1 MRPTQRSLV
10 VLVSA
15 VQILCPPT
23 SSAVQAVTQPD
34 ASYQLYT
41 DARAREVEARAAHE
55 RARAGLQRAEEAA
68 SAAAEVELR
77 LRGQQKAELDRVEQ
91 EIIAAFDRLVAAS
104 RRPEKLLLE
113 LDILEQWY
121 ELYQPV
127 IGNLTERSFRPI
139 EVELGGL
146 AKQGLIEPGERH
158 FRAYADLRTR
168 IAAVQARLRQS
179 QAESERQKAA
189 IRGELARLD
198 ARRNLVLARLA
209 RPTSAGD
216 RSGDAWLAAASEAA
230 VVGQKRAEAEERVL
244 KAYLE
249 LSRSAEQ
256 MRPPVLLAVTASVS
270 PARTVYQADW
280 RRGDGSAAN
289 EPDRED
295 RRRLL
300 RQKRHEVINI
310 IEDVQAV
317 RRAWTAG
324 RLEAAER
331 MAVRSR
337 MLEAWTQR
345 YADDLEMQWGA
356 NLGFEI
362 GLTLAEIALTGGAAT
377 LERKSAEAVE
387 QAVAAAGKAEASP
400 LAIALARSYRM
411 RGDALSDQ
419 LRRASEQAA
428 FDLTKEI
435 DEAAKILM
443 RQDIDPRIAQRQ
455 AAAMF
460 QPAIEQINKLHELRS
475 LANRAV
481 AEDGMLKNELAR
493 FAGPGRSL
501 DLSTIRLGGL
511 GISPALSDVRSGL
524 TEELITKVPLTLPT
538 VIRFAQNPSAM
549 GAKPDEEFSGVARE
563 FEVNSWADVALGE
576 AMELGVSVLVNSIK
590 DRPASAAADA
600 LSRWGRV
607 RAFAGSVAEANRKNA
622 RGYGLAIVSGA
633 IKVWAANQ
641 TDKVV
646 NADVQAIAE
655 LMGELAFLYRQ
666 YYIQLQMDRMLHGV
680 LTSLSQNYAAI
691 GQAILELDAGYV
703 LRQATPP
710 DASAPAEGDLR
721 LELSFSAPLL
731 AAPKARLGQL
741 EVGLDEIAGSN
752 GLRWQGTV
760 PVSSLGEGNHAL
772 SVSIPTEASP
782 FGSLDSD
789 PSTGAVRRP
798 GSTGWVGFERGP
810 DTNHTIRLTVETA
823 RRTES
828 PWDRPDPNSPW
839 DKAGFGETVS
849 SGPRA
854 TPQPDDAPYFG
865 RWRARINRAGGP
877 PVFLDLVFYSGCAG
891 AVSDVSLGYIDELSF
906 ENGRLRGRT
915 LDAFAFDHPW
925 FEGFDVA
932 IAGDAARGEW
942 LSTGFSDRAASEWR
956 RVAPR
961 VRDVSV
967 QSRDGQHL
975 TLAVRGEDL
984 PLAGRGSARGCGEAR
999 SESAGISVIAARRE
1013 GDVLLLTV
1021 RIEPGVADGTKHLVL
1036 NGFRVPW
1043 EWRGP

>member
-10 VLVSA
+10 ILITA
-15 VQILCPPT
+15 VQMLCPPT
-23 SSAVQAVTQPD
+23 SSAVQAVTQSD

-41 DARAREVEARAAHE
+41 DAKAREVEARAAHE
-55 RARAGLQRAEEAA
+55 RARAGLQGAEEAA
-68 SAAAEVELR
+68 SAAAEVELG

-113 LDILEQWY
+113 LDILERWY

-127 IGNLTERSFRPI
+127 VGNLTERSFRPI
-139 EVELGGL
+139 EVELGAL
-146 AKQGLIEPGERH
+146 AKQGLIEPEERH
-158 FRAYADLRTR
+158 FRTYADLRRR
-168 IAAVQARLRQS
+168 IATVSDRLRQS
-179 QAESERQKAA
+179 QAESEREKTAVRA
-189 IRGELARLD
+189 ELGRLD
-198 ARRNLVLARLA
+198 TRRDSVLVALA
-209 RPTSAGD
+209 RPTPVRDG
-216 RSGDAWLAAASEAA
+216 SGEAWIVAAREAA
-230 VVGQKRAEAEERVL
+230 RVGQTRAEAEEGVL

-256 MRPPVLLAVTASVS
+256 LRPPVLSAVTASVS
-270 PARTVYQADW
+270 PARTVYQAGW

-289 EPDRED
+289 EQDRDD
-295 RRRLL
+295 RRRVL
-300 RQKRHEVINI
+300 RQKRQEVINVT
-310 IEDVQAV
+310 EEVQAV
-317 RRAWTAG
+317 RRVWTAG

-331 MAVRSR
+331 MALRSR
-337 MLEAWTQR
+337 LLEEWTQR
-345 YADDLEMQWGA
+345 YAEDLEFQWYA

-377 LERKSAEAVE
+377 LERKSTEAVE
-387 QAVAAAGKAEASP
+387 QAVAAASKAEAGP
-400 LAIALARSYRM
+400 LAVALARGYRV
-411 RGDALSDQ
+411 RGEAMSDQ
-419 LRRASEQAA
+419 LRRASQQVA

-435 DEAAKILM
+435 DEAARILM
-443 RQDIDPRIAQRQ
+443 RQGVDPRMAERQ
-455 AAAMF
+455 AAAVF
-460 QPAIEQINKLHELRS
+460 QPAIDQITRLEQLKG

-481 AEDGMLKNELAR
+481 AEDLMLKHELER
-493 FAGPGRSL
+493 FAGFAGGLPGR
-501 DLSTIRLGGL
+501 
-511 GISPALSDVRSGL
+511 PALES
-524 TEELITKVPLTLPT
+524 ELAQEFITKGSLTLPA
-538 VIRFAQNPSAM
+538 VIRLAQNPSAL
-549 GAKPDEEFSGVARE
+549 GAKPDEEFSGLVRE
-563 FEVNSWADVALGE
+563 FEVNSAADVALGE
-576 AMELGVSVLVNSIK
+576 AMEFGVGVLVNSIK
-590 DRPASAAADA
+590 DRPASAAAEA
-600 LSRWGRV
+600 LTGWTKVKR
-607 RAFAGSVAEANRKNA
+607 FAGSVAEANVKNG
-622 RGYGLAIVSGA
+622 RGYGLALVTSG
-633 IKVWAANQ
+633 IKTLMARQ

-666 YYIQLQMDRMLHGV
+666 YYLQLQMDRMLHGV
-680 LTSLSQNYAAI
+680 LTTLGQNYAAI
-691 GQAILELDAGYV
+691 NQAILELDAGYV
-703 LRQATPP
+703 LTQATLP
-710 DASAPAEGDLR
+710 DASAPVEGDLR
-721 LELSFSAPLL
+721 LELSFSAALL
-731 AAPKARLGQL
+731 AAPEARLGQL
-741 EVGLDEIAGSN
+741 GVRMDEIAGSN

-760 PVSSLGEGNHAL
+760 PISSLGEGDHAL
-772 SVSIPTEASP
+772 SVSIPSQASP
-782 FGSLDSD
+782 FGSLDAD

-798 GSTGWVGFERGP
+798 GAAGWVGFERGP

-823 RRTES
+823 QTES
-828 PWDRPDPNSPW
+828 PWDNPDPNSPW
-839 DKAGFGETVS
+839 DKAGSGETVS
-849 SGPRA
+849 SAPRA

-877 PVFLDLVFYSGCAG
+877 PVFLDLVFYSGCAS

-984 PLAGRGSARGCGEAR
+984 PLAGRGSARDCGEAR